1 MKATINI
8 PDELFRKAKIA
19 AAEQGKTF
27 REIICDAL
35 AQSLGVSESETKSD
49 KTHHFRVD
57 ELGFVVYDPPFD
69 RKPVSDD
76 FVNRLREKLGI

>member
-19 AAEQGKTF
+19 AVEQGKTF
-27 REIICDAL
+27 RELVCEAL
-35 AQSLGVSESETKSD
+35 YQSLGESESVEKPD

-69 RKPVSDD
+69 RKPVTDD
-76 FVNRLREKLGI
+76 FVNRLREKFGI